1 MVVVGS
7 SFSVCTLTEDEEEHK
22 EIIMANYYAWMN
34 AVWYLM
40 LHSQQEL
47 IQLIHAKTKNGKE
60 SECVALKFCL

>member
-7 SFSVCTLTEDEEEHK
+7 SFSAYNLTEDKEEHK

-47 IQLIHAKTKNGKE
+47 IQLIHAKTKNGKG